1 MAEAARSSRRRA
13 GAEQH
18 AHRVA
23 VLGLE
28 FLHGRCLLDRIALR
42 RDQAQTDLPVLARK
56 CGDLH
61 GCTLGRLAT
70 HEAGLREINAA
81 VDLLL
86 QGKSEP
92 PLPHLEFWMHR

>member
-1 MAEAARSSRRRA
+1 MILGVEQD
-13 GAEQH
+13 GAPIG
-18 AHRVA
+18 
-23 VLGLE
+23 LPSLE
-28 FLHGRCLLDRIALR
+28 FLHGRCLLPRLALR